1 MVGYNAAIYN
11 VLVDYES
18 NYIPIDFIMGHCL
31 PPFHH
36 WVHTLAEISILAN
49 HPH

>member
-36 WVHTLAEISILAN
+36 
-49 HPH
+49 